1 MGIRTLF
8 ETTLHA
14 LSLPAGVLIGALAGW
29 PVAKFIT
36 SFLDEIVYMIINLII
51 IISGIFTEDVDWASY
66 LFDFYDSLFKTE
78 DSTHPLVF
86 IILLV
91 LYEILYIYFC
101 VRWLKKRRE
110 TVETF

>member
-8 ETTLHA
+8 DTILHA
-14 LSLPAGVLIGALAGW
+14 LYLPAGMLAGALAGW

-51 IISGIFTEDVDWASY
+51 IVSGIFVDDVDWASS

-78 DSTHPLVF
+78 DSSNPLVF
-86 IILLV
+86 IILLI
-91 LYEILYIYFC
+91 LYEIMFIYFC
-101 VRWLKKRRE
+101 VRWLKKRRKI
-110 TVETF
+110 VETF

>member
-14 LSLPAGVLIGALAGW
+14 LSLPAGVLIGA
-29 PVAKFIT
+29 T

-66 LFDFYDSLFKTE
+66 LFDFYDSFFKTE
-78 DSTHPLVF
+78 GSTHPLVF

>member
-66 LFDFYDSLFKTE
+66 LFDFYDSL
-78 DSTHPLVF
+78 
-86 IILLV
+86 
-91 LYEILYIYFC
+91 YEILYIYFC
-101 VRWLKKRRE
+101 VRWLKKRRK